1 MNLLDYF
8 LPIDSRQFNQNKF
21 EEGFLGRNIQ
31 FIEKFDSKNHQIV
44 LIGLN
49 ENRNSFLEKFEFNT
63 HNVRK
68 KLYELK
74 NIEGLS
80 VADLGDIYLGKKIAD
95 TYAAIE
101 QLIAFFMQ
109 KNIIPIIFGGTQE
122 IAEPITKQ
130 LTKSYPNQTVETAFI
145 DALFDYTNEKD
156 FHSKTYL
163 NHSTFLNTRTIK
175 SIIGYQSYLNNAEIE
190 EQIRRQQG
198 FNFYRLGK
206 LRNNIQAIEPILR
219 DSDYFSFDLS
229 SIRQSDSPEN
239 LFKSP
244 NGLYAEE
251 ACQLAYLSGISD
263 KVKCFT
269 ISEIKSTS
277 VNHPNASEHLMA
289 QIIWHFLEGLSLRQN
304 DYPIKEIDN
313 YKKIYV
319 KNEKIEQELI
329 FYQNEKNNRFWLQL
343 PGEQK
348 SKNIEIVACSES
360 DYRAV
365 CQSEIPERIW
375 KRISD
380 SL

>member
-8 LPIDSRQFNQNKF
+8 SPIDIKQFDNNKF
-21 EEGFLGRNIQ
+21 EEGFLGKNIQ
-31 FIEKFDSKNHQIV
+31 HQANFDTHNCQIV

-49 ENRNSFLEKFEFNT
+49 ENRNNFLGNFEFNT
-63 HNVRK
+63 LNIRK
-68 KLYELK
+68 ILYSLRKIDKLK
-74 NIEGLS
+74 IT
-80 VADLGDIYLGKKIAD
+80 DLGNIHFGKKIAD
-95 TYAAIE
+95 TYAALT
-101 QLIAFFMQ
+101 QLIEFFAE

-130 LTKSYPNQTVETAFI
+130 LVKSYPNQPIEISFI

-163 NHSTFLNTRTIK
+163 NHPTFLKKNTIK
-175 SIIGYQSYLNNAEIE
+175 SIIGYQTYFNSSQIE
-190 EQIRRQQG
+190 QQMKNQG
-198 FNFYRLGK
+198 FNFYRLGN

-219 DSDYFSFDLS
+219 DTDFLSFDLA
-229 SIRQSDSPEN
+229 SIRQSDSPQN

-263 KVKCFT
+263 KIKCFT
-269 ISEIKSTS
+269 IGEINTSE
-277 VNHPNASEHLMA
+277 NQPNASEHLMA
-289 QIIWHFLEGLSLRQN
+289 QIIWHFLEGLSLRQK
-304 DYPIKEIDN
+304 DYPIQEINN

-319 KNEKIEQELI
+319 QNEKIKQELI

-343 PGEQK
+343 SAENNKEPL
-348 SKNIEIVACSES
+348 EIIACSEA
-360 DYRAV
+360 DYRAI
-365 CQSEIPERIW
+365 CLNEIPQRIW

>member
-8 LPIDSRQFNQNKF
+8 LPIDFKQFNQNKF
-21 EEGFLGRNIQ
+21 EEGFLGKDLQSSQN
-31 FIEKFDSKNHQIV
+31 FDAHSSQVV

-49 ENRNSFLEKFEFNT
+49 ENRNSFLGNFQFNT
-63 HNVRK
+63 QNIRK
-68 KLYELK
+68 KLYELR
-74 NIEGLS
+74 NIDRLTIT
-80 VADLGDIYLGKKIAD
+80 DLGDICLGKKIAD

-101 QLIAFFMQ
+101 QLIEFFMQ

-122 IAEPITKQ
+122 IATSITKQ
-130 LTKSYPNQTVETAFI
+130 LTKSYPNQTVEVSFV
-145 DALFDYTNEKD
+145 DAVFDYTNEKD

-163 NHSTFLNTRTIK
+163 NHPTFLERKTIK
-175 SIIGYQSYLNNAEIE
+175 SIIGYQSYLNNSEIE

-229 SIRQSDSPEN
+229 SIRQSDSPQS

-263 KVKCFT
+263 KIKCFT

-277 VNHPNASEHLMA
+277 ANQPNASEHLMA

-304 DYPIKEIDN
+304 DYPIKEIDS

-348 SKNIEIVACSES
+348 NKKLEIVACSES